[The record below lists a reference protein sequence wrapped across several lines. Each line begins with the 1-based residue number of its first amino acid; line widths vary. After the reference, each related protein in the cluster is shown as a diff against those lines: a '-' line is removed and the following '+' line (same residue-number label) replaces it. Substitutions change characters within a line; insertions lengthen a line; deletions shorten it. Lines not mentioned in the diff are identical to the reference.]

1 MKTPKKYLTG
11 FVLMLMSFIG
21 LNSNGYSQSTYKIE
35 VTKDV
40 DMKLLGTS
48 TLHDWEMEAT
58 SVSGEAQFVFKVESE
73 SDLTSVKS
81 LSFALEV
88 KDLKS
93 DSKGLDKNAY
103 KALKSDEFKYIHY
116 NLISTTVTPEKNNEY
131 LLKTNGKL
139 TIAGV
144 SREIDMDVHCVV
156 NANDSITCNG
166 SNKLNMTDYDVE
178 PPSFFLGAM
187 KTGDAIMLEF
197 NVVYKKSR

>member
-1 MKTPKKYLTG
+1 MKKYITG
-11 FVLMLMSFIG
+11 FVLMLIYIIG

-35 VTKDV
+35 DTKDV

-58 SVSGEAQFVFKVESE
+58 SASGEGQFIFKAGSK

-81 LSFALEV
+81 LSFSLEV

-103 KALKSDEFKYIHY
+103 KALKSDEFKDINYK
-116 NLISTTVTPEKNNEY
+116 LITTTVTPEKNNEY
-131 LLKTNGKL
+131 LLKTSGKL

-144 SREIDMDVHCVV
+144 SREIEMDVHCVV
-156 NANDSITCNG
+156 NANGSITCTG
-166 SNKLNMTDYDVE
+166 SNKLNMTDYNVE
-178 PPSFFLGAM
+178 PPSFLFGAM
-187 KTGDAIMLEF
+187 KTGDAITLEF
-197 NVVYKKSR
+197 NVVYKKSS